1 MDTRLAKAKRAF
13 GRLYK
18 RVWNNRNLKKD
29 TNTSVYKAVVLTT
42 LLYGAESWVIYRR
55 HLSLI
60 ERYHQR
66 CLRAILNILWSDF
79 VTNIE
84 VLEMAMVTSIE
95 AMLLKIQL
103 HWAGHV
109 SRMEDHHLQK
119 VTVWRLS
126 TLHCDKGAPQK
137 KYEDT
142 LKKSLVTCNIDYRQW
157 TLQASNRTN
166 WRHTVYQ
173 ATTSFEVKRRAN
185 MEDKRKRRKKT
196 GPF

>member
-1 MDTRLAKAKRAF
+1 MPLWRSAIGRGSLRLTRVDVVVDVCFVSVAVLGETDSTAICQLRSQIDAA
-13 GRLYK
+13 RLSGK
-18 RVWNNRNLKKD
+18 L
-29 TNTSVYKAVVLTT
+29 
-42 LLYGAESWVIYRR
+42 RR
-55 HLSLI
+55 
-60 ERYHQR
+60 R
-66 CLRAILNILWSDF
+66 
-79 VTNIE
+79 
-84 VLEMAMVTSIE
+84 IE

-126 TLHCDKGAPQK
+126 TGHKGAPQK

-185 MEDKRKRRKKT
+185 MEDKRKRRKKRDPSEINT
-196 GPF
+196 GQIVTCSRCGKTCLSRTGFISPQRACTR